1 MTPRTETM
9 NSVYRW
15 IHHHLLKILLVA
27 YGVAAVFPGPGN
39 WIRSTGATVVGKG
52 SAFEFQFSLIQLLL
66 AFLLFNAGTACRLQD
81 FKKMIAQPYTLVL
94 GVLFNFLAPLAFISV
109 FAVLGRHFW
118 HNADEIQNVLT
129 GLAIIA
135 SMPIAGS
142 STAWAQGVGG
152 NPSLI
157 LGLVMV
163 TTILSPLSTPWV
175 FKAVTPFLTGDYAE
189 DIAEMAAAGSV
200 QMFLLLSVVIPS
212 VLGMA
217 FRHFSG
223 EDRFGRCQP
232 GLKLAGVLVL
242 LTLNYSNAAAALPQ
256 AFTNPDWDF
265 LALILTA
272 TFVLCIIGFL
282 AGWFLPV
289 LTRANETDRKALMFG
304 LGMNNN
310 GTGLV
315 LASASLP
322 DHPMIGL
329 PIIFYN
335 LGQQVVA
342 GIFTAW
348 VERKKR

>member
-1 MTPRTETM
+1 MTESLNT
-9 NSVYRW
+9 VYRW
-15 IHHHLLKILLVA
+15 IHNHLLKALLAA
-27 YGVAAVFPGPGN
+27 YAIAAVFPAPGN
-39 WIRSTGATVVGKG
+39 WIRTAGATVIGKG
-52 SAFEFQFSLIQLLL
+52 SSFEFQFSLIQLLL

-81 FKKMIAQPYTLVL
+81 FKKMIARPTTLVL
-94 GVLFNFLAPLAFISV
+94 GVLFNFLAPLAFISI

-118 HNADEIQNVLT
+118 HNHDEIQNVLT

-157 LGLVMV
+157 LGLVMA
-163 TTILSPLSTPWV
+163 TTLMSPITTPLV
-175 FKAVTPFLTGDYAE
+175 FNAVTPLLTGDYAE
-189 DIAEMAAAGSV
+189 DIAEMAAANSV
-200 QMFLLLSVVIPS
+200 QMFLLLSVVVPS
-212 VLGMA
+212 VLGMI
-217 FRHFSG
+217 FRLASG
-223 EDRFGRCQP
+223 EGRFARYQP
-232 GLKLAGVLVL
+232 VLKLAGILAL

-256 AFTNPDWDF
+256 AFKNPDWDF

-272 TFVLCIIGFL
+272 TFVLCLIGFL

-315 LASASLP
+315 LASTSLP

-335 LGQQVVA
+335 LGQQIVA

-348 VERKKR
+348 VARRKQ